1 MRSPNTDLGQIK
13 FKKNFSYDKL
23 VPTFV
28 SNNVSGMDEI
38 ARWVLDR
45 NDILYKD
52 EAHAPHVC
60 VHTTNRLTGAKGNKN
75 YPVLIKTDAL
85 LYTTDSVVQYVDQ
98 MCEPEKRLLPD
109 EPAKRKQVLDL

>member
-1 MRSPNTDLGQIK
+1 MSNLNTDLGQIK
-13 FKKNFSYDKL
+13 FKKDFTYDKI

-45 NDILYKD
+45 NDIMYKD
-52 EAHAPHVC
+52 EAHAPHLHINTV
-60 VHTTNRLTGAKGNKN
+60 NRLTGAKGNKN
-75 YPVLIKTDAL
+75 SPVLIKTDTL

-98 MCEPEKRLLPD
+98 
-109 EPAKRKQVLDL
+109 Q